1 MSFARNALYGV
12 TWFSGCLYIKLKK
25 KKNQIMDTYIC
36 PALLAITVINS
47 TFLMLNLLQNRNLA
61 NHPVYNL
68 FVFLLLFVLFVIV
81 GTVG

>member
-1 MSFARNALYGV
+1 MG
-12 TWFSGCLYIKLKK
+12 
-25 KKNQIMDTYIC
+25 TYIC

>member
-68 FVFLLLFVLFVIV
+68 FGFFCYCLFVIV